1 MFALI
6 IIVVLIQQILA
17 IHWFHH
23 VHKFIKQFTALPW
36 MLLLLRIVIL
46 VVVLLISD
54 VASS

>member
-17 IHWFHH
+17 LHWFHH

-46 VVVLLISD
+46 DSL
-54 VASS
+54 